1 MNLKPG
7 PKVSSDQNPGNLLYI
22 YKKNNIYIYQK
33 TTQLY
38 RGLVHKP

>member
-22 YKKNNIYIYQK
+22 YKKNNIYIYISK
-33 TTQLY
+33 NY
-38 RGLVHKP
+38 SVI

>member
-22 YKKNNIYIYQK
+22 YKKNNIYIYIK
-33 TTQLY
+33 KLLSY
-38 RGLVHKP
+38 IGD